1 MSAIPGFTGQQQPV
15 SAIDAIV
22 PAFRRVRS
30 ILAEPFRLGFFL
42 KLCLIFALAEA
53 GFVSASFS
61 YPIQGTNAAIR
72 HAGNKFAPG
81 GSGFLADGLGSIGAL
96 GVGLML
102 LILAGI
108 LIAVLVWVVMI
119 YLFCRLRFTALDLA
133 LYREGRVRQAWRKY
147 RRQGWRYFGLTLLV
161 GLVFLLVMAAVLGP
175 FVPAFIRIAK
185 TIDPSHPNPV
195 AIFGLMLPLLGAII
209 FLSILWWVVDAV
221 VRDFLLPPMA
231 IEDAPIERAMERFFT
246 LLRAE
251 LGQVSLYLLMRLL
264 VTFALSACLWIAAAI
279 PLGALALICFGVGI
293 PLYHSLWQGGGG
305 GAFVFILYVVAAGG
319 VLALLYFI
327 LITAVFG
334 IVGVFKQCY
343 AFIFFGSR
351 YPQLGALLEGGAR
364 PGSLILNEPPPT
376 PTLPPVNFPA
386 VEPPPVW

>member
-1 MSAIPGFTGQQQPV
+1 MSAIPGFSSLQQPV

-61 YPIQGTNAAIR
+61 YPIQGSNAAIR
-72 HAGNKFAPG
+72 HAGSRFAPG
-81 GSGFLADGLGSIGAL
+81 ASSFLVDGLGSIGAL
-96 GVGLML
+96 GLGLLL
-102 LILAGI
+102 LIAAAVM
-108 LIAVLVWVVMI
+108 IAVLVWVAMV

-133 LYREGRVRQAWRKY
+133 LYREGKVRQAWRKY

-185 TIDPSHPNPV
+185 TMDPTHPNPV

-209 FLSILWWVVDAV
+209 CLSILWWVVDAV
-221 VRDFLLPPMA
+221 IRDFLLPPMA
-231 IEDAPIERAMERFFT
+231 IEDAPIEGALERFFT

-251 LGQVSLYLLMRLL
+251 FGQVSLYLLMRLL
-264 VTFALSACLWIAAAI
+264 VTFALSACLWMAALI
-279 PLGALALICFGVGI
+279 PLGVLALACVGVGL
-293 PLYHSLWQGGGG
+293 PLYHSLWQHGGG
-305 GAFVFILYVVAAGG
+305 GAFIFILYAVATGA
-319 VLALLYFI
+319 VLAVLYFM
-327 LITAVFG
+327 LITAIFG
-334 IVGVFKQCY
+334 IVGAFKQCY
-343 AFIFFGSR
+343 AFTFFGSR
-351 YPQLGALLEGGAR
+351 YPQLGALLEGGAAQGR
-364 PGSLILNEPPPT
+364 VILNEPP
-376 PTLPPVNFPA
+376 LPPMNFPV